1 MHLRRGSNRRVHGLA
16 LVAVAAVPL
25 VLNTASLPLQADQ
38 DLSRPAARPPLVI
51 APVADAAISATP
63 PGASVDPQPT
73 DMPGRSGTPGA
84 VTVTAPKG
92 DRTVTESGLGSYDIP
107 LAALTAYKRAASIMA
122 DVAPSCG
129 IPWTLLAGI
138 GRVESNHGRYGG
150 ATLGT
155 DGVSNP
161 LIIGVALDGTGPVA
175 EIHDTDAGLYDQDT
189 VWDRAVGPMQFLP
202 STWSAAGVDAD
213 GDGVQSPN
221 DIDDATLAAA
231 VYLCAGGGGDLTD
244 PTQMRAALLRYNNSS
259 AYAAL
264 VMGYEASYRTG
275 DFSVS
280 EAPTPVAPGTVV
292 TVIDDGVLDR
302 TDRATKH
309 AAKHGHG
316 HTKGISE
323 PDKKGKRDHQK
334 GRHDGTPRS
343 WPSGP
348 TDEPSTGPWTP
359 PPTPNEPGREPSPD
373 PKGPKSPGT
382 PGPDRPTPADPTPND
397 PGPTGP
403 TPTDPGPTG
412 PSPTDPGPSDPGPTG
427 PTPGDPGSSD
437 PTPGDSTPS
446 DPTPSDPGPTGPS
459 PSEPVL
465 ETRTGTW
472 SICPSGYCLDGAP
485 LLLSD
490 DVAVLDEDG
499 ELTGLDGMKVRL
511 RVEQIGDGV
520 VVHAVKPL

>member
-231 VYLCAGGGGDLTD
+231 VYLCAGGGDLTD

-259 AYAAL
+259 DYAAL

-309 AAKHGHG
+309 AAKNGHG

-382 PGPDRPTPADPTPND
+382 PGPDRPSPTDPTPTDPSPSD

-412 PSPTDPGPSDPGPTG
+412 P
-427 PTPGDPGSSD
+427 TPGDPS
-437 PTPGDSTPS
+437 PQP
-446 DPTPSDPGPTGPS
+446 PTPSDPGPTGTS
-459 PSEPVL
+459 PSEPGD
-465 ETRTGTW
+465 GTPSTPDPDSGTPGTPTPPPDTIRGIW
-472 SICPSGYCLDGAP
+472 STCEGGYCLNGQP
-485 LLLSD
+485 LLLDGKLADLAAAGEFD
-490 DVAVLDEDG
+490 DYEGREV
-499 ELTGLDGMKVRL
+499 ELQ
-511 RVEQIGDGV
+511 VERIGDGV
-520 VVHAVKPL
+520 VVHAVDDQL

>member
-1 MHLRRGSNRRVHGLA
+1 M
-16 LVAVAAVPL
+16 AAVPL
-25 VLNTASLPLQADQ
+25 VLNTASLPLQGDQ
-38 DLSRPAARPPLVI
+38 QPSRPAARPPLVI

-63 PGASVDPQPT
+63 PGTSTDPQPT
-73 DMPGRSGTPGA
+73 DLPGQSGTPGA
-84 VTVTAPKG
+84 VTVAAPKG

-129 IPWTLLAGI
+129 VPWTLLAGI

-155 DGVSNP
+155 DGVSDP
-161 LIIGVALDGTGPVA
+161 LIIGVALDGAGPVA

-231 VYLCAGGGGDLTD
+231 VYLCAGGGDLTD
-244 PTQMRAALLRYNNSS
+244 PTQMRTALLRYNNSS

-280 EAPTPVAPGTVV
+280 EATTPVAPGTVV

-302 TDRATKH
+302 TDRAAKH

-316 HTKGISE
+316 RTDGISE
-323 PDKKGKRDHQK
+323 PGKKGKEGKKDREK
-334 GRHDGTPRS
+334 GSRNDGKPDS

-348 TDEPSTGPWTP
+348 ADEPSTGPWTP
-359 PPTPNEPGREPSPD
+359 PPTQHEPGREPSPD

-382 PGPDRPTPADPTPND
+382 PGPDRPTPTDPT
-397 PGPTGP
+397 
-403 TPTDPGPTG
+403 
-412 PSPTDPGPSDPGPTG
+412 PTDPGPSDPGPTG
-427 PTPGDPGSSD
+427 PTP
-437 PTPGDSTPS
+437 T
-446 DPTPSDPGPTGPS
+446 DPGPTVPSPTDPSPGDPGPTDPS
-459 PSEPVL
+459 PSDPSPT
-465 ETRTGTW
+465 ETGDGSPSPDSDPSTSGTPTPPPDRPTGIW
-472 SICPSGYCLDGAP
+472 SSCDAGYCLNGEP
-485 LLLSD
+485 LLLD
-490 DVAVLDEDG
+490 D
-499 ELTGLDGMKVRL
+499 ELTARAAAGAFEDYEGREVKL
-511 RVEQIGDGV
+511 RVEPIGDGV
-520 VVHAVKPL
+520 VVHAVEPL